1 MVTFNIV
8 HAYRIDIVI
17 NTDPHIKCCIDY
29 GVPLEC
35 EDHCV
40 RHPGDKSFPLWPNTT
55 TIPNSK
61 QCTQYFDVIMAC
73 TQGKYLIII
82 SSFGIFLV

>member
-1 MVTFNIV
+1 MVTFQKYIYIYNIG

-40 RHPGDKSFPLWPNTT
+40 VHPGDTVFPLLANTS
-55 TIPNSK
+55 IPNSK
-61 QCTQYFDVIMAC
+61 QCTQYFDPIMAC
-73 TQGKYLIII
+73 TGGK
-82 SSFGIFLV
+82 